1 MPKPPK
7 LGKVR
12 KDGQPVLGMK
22 FEKSRDKLLKFTSSR
37 NNPAMKE
44 SLINQVKLHE
54 GVGAAKELRTEINST
69 YDQEVRRKVGGMH
82 MKGVDARAGRGSG
95 NRGYVMTDKERAEW
109 EANRTFE
116 WCPDCDE
123 RCYIYTIIHGS
134 NGHNVSRCSR
144 CGTDCIKLNQEELYR
159 KQEEGNGRENT

>member
-1 MPKPPK
+1 MPK

-37 NNPAMKE
+37 KNPAMKE

-54 GVGAAKELRTEINST
+54 GDSAAKELRKEVNST
-69 YDQEVRRKVGGMH
+69 YDQEVRAKVGGMH

-95 NRGYVMTDKERAEW
+95 NRGYVMTPEERVEW
-109 EANRTFE
+109 ESSRTFA
-116 WCPDCDE
+116 WCPECNE
-123 RCYIYTIIHGS
+123 RCYTYTIITGTEGMS
-134 NGHNVSRCSR
+134 LYRCSR
-144 CGTDCIKLNQEELYR
+144 CGTDCIKLNQEELNI
-159 KQEEGNGRENT
+159 KQEEGNGRTNT